1 MYYFTLNSVQTHTA
15 VHNRCTTSHWTVSKH
30 ILLFTIAVL
39 LHAEVFKHT
48 LLFTI
53 AVLLHLEQCSN
64 TYCCSQLLYYFTLN
78 SVQTHT
84 AVHNRCTTSPWTV
97 FKHILLFT
105 IAVLLHTEQC
115 SNTYCCSQS
124 LYYFT
129 LNSVQT
135 HTAVHNRCTTS
146 PWTVFKH
153 ILLFTIAVLL
163 HLEQCSNTYCCSQSL
178 YYFTLNSVQ
187 THTAVH
193 NHCPTSHWSNTYC
206 CSQALPYFTLV
217 KHILLFTSTAL
228 LHTGQTHTTV
238 HKHWSNT
245 YCCSVALPYFT
256 LVKHILL
263 FNSTAL
269 LHTGQTHTTVHKHC
283 TTSHWSNTYYC
294 SQALPYFTL
303 VKHIL
308 LFTSTSQTHTAVQ

>member
-64 TYCCSQLLYYFTLN
+64 TYCCSQSLYYFTLN

-124 LYYFT
+124 MYYFT

-153 ILLFTIAVLL
+153 LLLFTIAVLL

-193 NHCPTSHWSNTYC
+193 NHCSTSHWPVFKHYCSQSLYYFILNSVQTHKHSTTSHWTVFKHTAVHNRCTTSHWTVFKHILLFTITALLHTGQTHTAVHKHCLTSHWSNTYC
-206 CSQALPYFTLV
+206 CSQALHYFTLV
-217 KHILLFTSTAL
+217 KHILLFTST
-228 LHTGQTHTTV
+228 G
-238 HKHWSNT
+238 
-245 YCCSVALPYFT
+245 
-256 LVKHILL
+256 
-263 FNSTAL
+263 
-269 LHTGQTHTTVHKHC
+269 
-283 TTSHWSNTYYC
+283 
-294 SQALPYFTL
+294 
-303 VKHIL
+303 
-308 LFTSTSQTHTAVQ
+308 QTHTAVQ